1 MEEIKDTTKA
11 VATDTKTEEKSG
23 LPKGTERFGAVIKS
37 YLDKR
42 AEEDELF
49 RVKYE
54 AVNRPIEDIVR
65 YIIGEVQKSGV
76 CGWTDD
82 EVYSLAIHAAEEAE
96 LTIPEMKSCNVV
108 VNHHV
113 ELTEE
118 EKAEQRAIA
127 LKRYQEE
134 ELRKL
139 QARNANPKA
148 VKTQEKVADTPS
160 LFDDF

>member
-11 VATDTKTEEKSG
+11 VATETKSEGKKG
-23 LPKGTERFGAVIKS
+23 LPRGTERFGAVIKA

-49 RVKYE
+49 RTKYE

-82 EVYSLAIHAAEEAE
+82 EVYSLAIHAAEEKE
-96 LTIPEMKSCNVV
+96 LAIPDMKSCNVV
-108 VNHHV
+108 INQHV

-139 QARNANPKA
+139 QARNAKPKA